1 MMANPPFCLQ
11 FYAVEY
17 REAYDLGFSGIK
29 LKAASE
35 KLFHVPRFS
44 GHVQFCFIWMQFQVS
59 FSWGEWMWI
68 L

>member
-44 GHVQFCFIWMQFQVS
+44 GHVQFCFI
-59 FSWGEWMWI
+59 
-68 L
+68 